1 LPIPYLPVPHAPC
14 PIPHALKTMFL
25 TQTVPRQREIIEVVL
40 RNGWDYMRRL
50 LTGGKA
56 DEPQLPTPAVLKN
69 ILVDLGPVYVK
80 LGQLLSTR
88 PDLLSAAYIE
98 ELSTLQDE
106 VPPVSWAEIEVVI
119 RKQLKKPLE
128 ETFTTINPVPVAAG
142 SIAQTHRATLK
153 DGREVAL
160 KVQRPGIDLTI
171 AQDIALIQGIADLVA
186 RTDFGQTYEI
196 KSIAEE
202 FTKALEAELDFTLE
216 AGFTDQLRRNLSRSR
231 WFDPQ
236 QIVVAQIYWDLT
248 TEKLMVMEWLDGT
261 PLLSADIG
269 SDNNAQDAVTERNA
283 ITTLLFRAFF
293 QQLYIDGFFHA
304 DPHPGNLFYL
314 QDSRVALLD
323 CGMVGRLDPRTQ
335 QILTEMLLAIV
346 DLDAGRCAQLTLQL
360 ADSNQPVILSRLEN
374 DYDRMLRKYYNV
386 SLTDINFSQI
396 IYEILQVARNNKI
409 RLPSNMGL
417 YAKTL
422 ANLEGVA
429 RTFNPEVNLFDEIQ
443 PLITDLFRRQLLG
456 DNPVRSLLRTAL
468 DLKSLSLQSPRQI
481 ELLLDRVTSE
491 TLQWNL
497 SLRGLDGVRRTMDD
511 AANRLSFS
519 ILVGSLIMG
528 AAIISNN
535 AQTKQLTFISSVF
548 FAAASLLGLWLIIS
562 ILRSGRLK

>member
-1 LPIPYLPVPHAPC
+1 
-14 PIPHALKTMFL
+14 MFL

-50 LTGGKA
+50 LTSGKA
-56 DEPQLPTPAVLKN
+56 DSPQLPPPAVLKN

-106 VPPVSWAEIEVVI
+106 VPPVAWSEIEVVI
-119 RKQLKKPLE
+119 RQQLPQTLT
-128 ETFTTINPVPVAAG
+128 ETFSVLNQVPIAAG
-142 SIAQTHRATLK
+142 SIAQIHRATLI

-160 KVQRPGIDLTI
+160 KVQRPGIDVTI

-186 RTDFGQTYEI
+186 RTDFGQTYDI
-196 KSIAEE
+196 RSTAAE
-202 FTKALEAELDFTLE
+202 FTKALAAELDFTRE
-216 AGFTDQLRRNLSRSR
+216 ASYTDQLRRNLSQSR
-231 WFDPQ
+231 WFDPT
-236 QIVVAQIYWDLT
+236 QIVIAEIYWDLT
-248 TEKLMVMEWLDGT
+248 TEKLLVMQWLDGV
-261 PLLSADIG
+261 PLLSLDLSGDEEPSI
-269 SDNNAQDAVTERNA
+269 RRKA

-293 QQLYIDGFFHA
+293 QQLYVDGFFHA

-314 QDSRVALLD
+314 SEGRVALLD
-323 CGMVGRLDPRTQ
+323 CGMMGRLDPRTQ

-346 DLDAGRCAQLTLQL
+346 DLDASRCTQLTLQL
-360 ADSNQPVILSRLEN
+360 ADSEQPVILLQLEH
-374 DYDRMLRKYYNV
+374 DFDRMLRKYAHTNL
-386 SLTDINFSQI
+386 SEMNFSQV

-422 ANLEGVA
+422 ANLEGVTRA
-429 RTFNPEVNLFDEIQ
+429 FYPEVNLFDEIK
-443 PLITDLFRRQLLG
+443 PLIPDLFRRQLWG
-456 DNPVRSLLRTAL
+456 DSPVRSLLRTAL
-468 DLKSLSLQSPRQI
+468 DLKNLSLRSPRQV
-481 ELLLDRVTSE
+481 ELLLERITSE

-497 SLRGLDGVRRTMDD
+497 SLNGLDGLRRTIDD
-511 AANRLSFS
+511 VANRLSFS

-528 AAIISNN
+528 AAIISTKTQT
-535 AQTKQLTFISSVF
+535 AQLSFVSNIL

-562 ILRSGRLK
+562 ILRSGRLR

>member
-1 LPIPYLPVPHAPC
+1 
-14 PIPHALKTMFL
+14 MFL
-25 TQTVPRQREIIEVVL
+25 TQTVPRQREIIEVLL

-80 LGQLLSTR
+80 LGQLMSTR

-106 VPPVSWAEIEVVI
+106 VPPVPWADVEVVI
-119 RKQLKKPLE
+119 RKQLKRPLE
-128 ETFTTINPVPVAAG
+128 ETFATVNAIAVAAG
-142 SIAQTHRATLK
+142 SIAQTHKAILA

-160 KVQRPGIDLTI
+160 KVQRPGIDITV

-186 RTDFGQTYEI
+186 RTEFGQTYEI

-216 AGFTDQLRRNLSRSR
+216 ASFTDQLRRNLSQSR
-231 WFDPQ
+231 WFDPTQ
-236 QIVVAQIYWDLT
+236 LVVAEIYWNLT
-248 TEKLMVMEWLDGT
+248 TPKLLVMEWLDGV
-261 PLLSADIG
+261 PLLSADLD
-269 SDNNAQDAVTERNA
+269 SDKERKA

-314 QDSRVALLD
+314 KDGRVALLD

-335 QILTEMLLAIV
+335 GVLTEMLLAIV
-346 DLDAGRCAQLTLQL
+346 DLDAQRCAQLTLQL
-360 ADSNQPVILSRLEN
+360 AESTQPVIMVKLEN
-374 DYDRMLRKYYNV
+374 DYDRMLRKYYNL
-386 SLTDINFSQI
+386 SLSQLNFSQI
-396 IYEILQVARNNKI
+396 IYELLQIARNNKI

-422 ANLEGVA
+422 ANLEGVT
-429 RTFNPEVNLFDEIQ
+429 RGFNPELNFLDEIQ
-443 PLITDLFRRQLLG
+443 PLLTDLFRRQLFG
-456 DNPVRSLLRTAL
+456 DSPVRSLLRTAL
-468 DLKSLSLQSPRQI
+468 DLKSLSLQSPRLL
-481 ELLLDRVTSE
+481 ELLLDRITSE
-491 TLQWNL
+491 SLQWNI
-497 SLRGLDGVRRTMDD
+497 SVRGLDGLRRTTDD

-528 AAIISNN
+528 AAIISSN
-535 AQTKQLTFISSVF
+535 ARTSQLSFLSNVL
-548 FAAASLLGLWLIIS
+548 FATASLLGLWLIIS
-562 ILRSGRLK
+562 ILRSGRLR

>member
-1 LPIPYLPVPHAPC
+1 
-14 PIPHALKTMFL
+14 MFL
-25 TQTVPRQREIIEVVL
+25 TYTVPRQREIIEVVL

-106 VPPVSWAEIEVVI
+106 VPPVPWAEIEIVI
-119 RKQLKKPLE
+119 RKQLKQPLE
-128 ETFTTINPVPVAAG
+128 ETFKHINNVAVAAG
-142 SIAQTHRATLK
+142 SIAQTHRATLM

-160 KVQRPGIDLTI
+160 KVQRPGIDVTVV
-171 AQDIALIQGIADLVA
+171 QDIALIQGIADLVA
-186 RTDFGQTYEI
+186 RTDFGQNYEI

-202 FTKALEAELDFTLE
+202 FTKALEAELDFKRE
-216 AGFTDQLRRNLSRSR
+216 AGFTDQLRRNLSQSR

-236 QIVVAQIYWDLT
+236 QIVVAEIYWELT
-248 TEKLMVMEWLDGT
+248 TEKLMVMEWLDGV
-261 PLLSADIG
+261 PILSANLN
-269 SDNNAQDAVTERNA
+269 DNNGKDPIAERKA

-293 QQLYIDGFFHA
+293 QQLYVDGFFHA
-304 DPHPGNLFYL
+304 DPHPGNIFYL
-314 QDSRVALLD
+314 SDGRVALLD

-360 ADSNQPVILSRLEN
+360 ADSPQPVIVARLES

-386 SLTDINFSQI
+386 SLTEMNFSQI
-396 IYEILQVARNNKI
+396 FYEILQIARNNKI
-409 RLPSNMGL
+409 RLPGNMGL

-429 RTFNPEVNLFDEIQ
+429 RTFNPEVNLFEEIQ

-468 DLKSLSLQSPRQI
+468 DIKSLSLQSPRQI

-491 TLQWNL
+491 TLRWNL
-497 SLRGLDGVRRTMDD
+497 SLHGLDGVRRTMDD

-528 AAIISNN
+528 AAMISSK
-535 AQTKQLTFISSVF
+535 AQTTQLSFVSSVL

>member
-1 LPIPYLPVPHAPC
+1 
-14 PIPHALKTMFL
+14 MFL

-50 LTGGKA
+50 LTGGKT

-69 ILVDLGPVYVK
+69 ILVSLGPVYIK

-106 VPPVSWAEIEVVI
+106 VPPVPWSEIEVVI
-119 RKQLKKPLE
+119 RKQLKRPLE
-128 ETFTTINPVPVAAG
+128 EVFPKINPVPVAAG
-142 SIAQTHRATLK
+142 SIAQTHRATLA

-160 KVQRPGIDLTI
+160 KVQRPGIDTTI

-202 FTKALEAELDFTLE
+202 FTKALEAELDFTRE
-216 AGFTDQLRRNLSRSR
+216 ATFTDQLRRNLAKGR

-236 QIVVAQIYWDLT
+236 QIVVAEIHWHLT
-248 TEKLMVMEWLDGT
+248 SEKLLVMEWLDGV
-261 PLLSADIG
+261 PLLSARLTN
-269 SDNNAQDAVTERNA
+269 DNNGTDIATQRKN

-314 QDSRVALLD
+314 QDGRVALLD

-360 ADSNQPVILSRLEN
+360 ADSPQPVILARLES
-374 DYDRMLRKYYNV
+374 DYDRMLRKYHNV
-386 SLTDINFSQI
+386 SLTNMNFSQV

-429 RTFNPEVNLFDEIQ
+429 RAFNPEINLFDEVK
-443 PLITDLFRRQLLG
+443 PLITDLFRRQLVG
-456 DNPVRSLLRTAL
+456 ENPVRSLLRTAL
-468 DLKSLSLQSPRQI
+468 DLKSLSLQSPRQV

-491 TLQWNL
+491 TLRWNL
-497 SLRGLDGVRRTMDD
+497 SLHGLDGVRRTMDD

-528 AAIISNN
+528 AAIISTKT
-535 AQTKQLTFISSVF
+535 QTPQLSVLSSVL

-562 ILRSGRLK
+562 ILRSGRLR